1 MRRTCVWL
9 LGLCAAFSLVLTFGY
24 QLSPL
29 LCTVLLGLCSAM
41 AYGIN
46 PLLTGFL
53 PMDYQSLGRVGMA
66 AGLIDALIYV
76 GSAFS
81 GSATASWIFAA
92 LTLPASGV
100 SACLTPGFIFRSFSF
115 A

>member
-1 MRRTCVWL
+1 
-9 LGLCAAFSLVLTFGY
+9 VLTVGY
-24 QLSPL
+24 QVSPL

-81 GSATASWIFAA
+81 GTFAGLLHDHLGWSAVFASWTLFSVVGVVMVIAA
-92 LTLPASGV
+92 LKKKWAVGEKPV
-100 SACLTPGFIFRSFSF
+100 E
-115 A
+115 